1 MRTGNRPRRP
11 TTDSH
16 CACGEPS
23 RCGAPRESCEN
34 GMMRIVFAG
43 TPEFAV
49 PSLRALHAA
58 GHDIVGVIT
67 REDAP
72 LGRKRILSPSPVALA
87 AEELGLEILKA
98 NRLGEE
104 ATNWVA
110 EKSPELGVIVA
121 YGGLVREPLLSLPDQ
136 GWVNLHFSE
145 LPRWRG
151 AAPVQRALQAG
162 EQRLGV
168 TVFRLVEA
176 LDAGDVLTRDSF
188 EFAPGTSAGAALT
201 WLAER
206 GTGALLR
213 AVNGLQDGSLVG
225 EPQQG
230 EASYAHKLSRD
241 DGKLDV
247 AAPTADVLAHWAGM
261 TPEPGAFVLV
271 EDQPLKLLELRAV
284 DGPDDVEGAGLDL
297 AQATA
302 SLHGGMAILH
312 LGDGALELVRVQP
325 AGKAAMDGAAWLRG
339 RGGEAGVR

>member
-1 MRTGNRPRRP
+1 
-11 TTDSH
+11 
-16 CACGEPS
+16 
-23 RCGAPRESCEN
+23 
-34 GMMRIVFAG
+34 MRIVFAG

-58 GHDIVGVIT
+58 GHNIVGVIT

-72 LGRKRILSPSPVALA
+72 LGRKRILTPSPVARA
-87 AEELGLEILKA
+87 AEELGLQVLKA

-104 ATNWVA
+104 ATTWVA

-201 WLAER
+201 SLAER
-206 GTGALLR
+206 GTDTLVR
-213 AVNGLQDGSLVG
+213 AVSGLQDGSLVA

-271 EDQPLKLLELRAV
+271 EDQPLKLLEVRTV
-284 DGPDDVEGAGLDL
+284 DGPVDSEGPEPVPPSGADPAADL
-297 AQATA
+297 VQATA
-302 SLHGGMAILH
+302 SVHGGVAILR
-312 LGDGALELVRVQP
+312 LSDGALELVRVQP
-325 AGKAAMDGAAWLRG
+325 AGKAAMGGAAWLRG